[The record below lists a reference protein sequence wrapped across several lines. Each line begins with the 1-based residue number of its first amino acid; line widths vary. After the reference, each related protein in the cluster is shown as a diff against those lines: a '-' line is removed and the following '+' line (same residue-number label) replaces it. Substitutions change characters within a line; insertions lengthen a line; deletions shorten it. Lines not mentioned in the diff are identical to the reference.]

1 MSIISKLYTAQ
12 QKAVSPKDQNNDF
25 GGFKFRNVEGIL
37 RNVKPIFAELN
48 LYCQLSDEVV
58 EANGS
63 TYIKATAT
71 LIDIETGEQ
80 LSSTAF
86 AREMET
92 KKGMDASQCT
102 GCASTYAR
110 KYALCGLLGLDDGKA
125 APVYETDSQA
135 PDEHDEE
142 NKLSRQTVLD
152 QIFALDVTRKELD
165 DLIKKRMPDKDADTV
180 SVSDLRRIKT
190 AIVNKRRGA

>member
-12 QKAVSPKDQNNDF
+12 QKAVSPKDQDNDF
-25 GGFKFRNVEGIL
+25 GGFKYRNVEGIL
-37 RNVKPIFAELN
+37 RNVKPIFAELS

-125 APVYETDSQA
+125 VPVRETDSQA

-180 SVSDLRRIKT
+180 SVADLRRIKT

>member
-1 MSIISKLYTAQ
+1 MSIINKLYTAQ

-180 SVSDLRRIKT
+180 SVADLRRIKT